1 MILQAMHNYHGHL
14 SGGGKVVL
22 RQTLA
27 DSAVRNCIA
36 SHGRVL
42 AIARPCWAGLSVV
55 LITTV
60 LAAMGAGAYAQDL
73 EPRAYVN
80 TPVGL
85 NFLIAGYG
93 YAAGGVATDTSLPL
107 QNAHLQVHSAIL
119 AYARSLD
126 VWGTSGKVD
135 VVLPYA
141 WLSGSTDVEGQP
153 RERNVSGLADPRLR
167 FSVNLYGAPA
177 LSLQDFASYKQ
188 DLIIGASLQVS
199 VPLGQYAPD
208 KLVNIGTN
216 RWSVKPELGISKAL
230 GPLTLE
236 LDTGVA
242 IHTDNHDFFGGK
254 TRAQAPIYSVQGH
267 VTCTLGAGIW
277 VALDGT
283 YYTGGRTTVDG
294 VEGND
299 LQKNSRLGATVALPV
314 NRYMSVKLYGSTG
327 VSTRTGSNF
336 NAGGLFLQYRWGG
349 GL

>member
-1 MILQAMHNYHGHL
+1 MSSPYHGR
-14 SGGGKVVL
+14 GGTRL
-22 RQTLA
+22 RVGLLL
-27 DSAVRNCIA
+27 IA
-36 SHGRVL
+36 
-42 AIARPCWAGLSVV
+42 
-55 LITTV
+55 
-60 LAAMGAGAYAQDL
+60 LAALGADAYAQDL

-85 NFLIAGYG
+85 NFLLAGYG
-93 YAAGGVATDTSLPL
+93 YAAGGVATDPALPL
-107 QNAHLQVHSAIL
+107 QNANLKVHSTVL
-119 AYARSLD
+119 AYARALD
-126 VWGTSGKVD
+126 VWGRSGKVD

-141 WLSGSTDVEGQP
+141 WLSGTAEVEGLP
-153 RERNVSGLADPRLR
+153 REREVSGLADPRLR

-177 LSLQDFASYKQ
+177 LALQEFARYRQ

-199 VPLGQYAPD
+199 VPLGQYDPD

-216 RWSVKPELGISKAL
+216 RWSVKPELGISKAV

-236 LDTGVA
+236 LTTGVTLY
-242 IHTDNHDFFGGK
+242 TDNHDFFGGK

-267 VTCTLGAGIW
+267 VSYTLGAGIW
-277 VALDGT
+277 AALDST

-299 LQKNSRLGATVALPV
+299 LQKNTRLGATVALPV
-314 NRYMSVKLYGSTG
+314 HRHLSVKLYGSTG

-336 NAGGLFLQYRWGG
+336 TAGGLFVQYRWGG

>member
-1 MILQAMHNYHGHL
+1 MLCGGPWQTPRAVTAVVPRPMASPAYGHG
-14 SGGGKVVL
+14 GTRL
-22 RQTLA
+22 RVGLMLIA
-27 DSAVRNCIA
+27 LVALGAV
-36 SHGRVL
+36 
-42 AIARPCWAGLSVV
+42 
-55 LITTV
+55 
-60 LAAMGAGAYAQDL
+60 AYAQDL

-85 NFLIAGYG
+85 NFLLAGYG
-93 YAAGGVATDTSLPL
+93 YAAGGVATDPVLPL
-107 QNAHLQVHSAIL
+107 QNAHFQVHSTIL

-126 VWGTSGKVD
+126 VWGRSGKVD

-141 WLSGSTDVEGQP
+141 WLSGTADVTGQP
-153 RERNVSGLADPRLR
+153 REREVSGLADPRLR

-177 LSLQDFASYKQ
+177 LTLQEFARYRQ
-188 DLIIGASLQVS
+188 DLIIGTSLQVS
-199 VPLGQYAPD
+199 VPLGQYDPD

-216 RWSVKPELGISKAL
+216 RWSVKPELGISKAV

-236 LDTGVA
+236 LATGVTLY
-242 IHTDNHDFFGGK
+242 TDNHDFFGGK

-267 VTCTLGAGIW
+267 VSYSVGAGIW

-314 NRYMSVKLYGSTG
+314 HRHLSVKLYGSTG
-327 VSTRTGSNF
+327 VSTRTGSDF
-336 NAGGLFLQYRWGG
+336 TAGGLFFQYRWGG